1 MSRRRHGLV
10 LVVRVVGPYVLS
22 ACSRWTVIVHRTLAF
37 TNPSLEKSSAALDL
51 SNSPY
56 IPEP

>member
-1 MSRRRHGLV
+1 MV

-51 SNSPY
+51 SDSPY